1 WLSHSRNNLLR
12 NRVLRSALGH
22 SLPQR
27 QHRLLHH
34 PRRHSQVGS
43 ADASL
48 ARQVQCLTC
57 GGALV
62 ALQVVLEYLHDLSIA
77 VLCRYNNPFLQSGDG
92 LLDIT
97 LPPGQSGATHDG
109 TILSVAER
117 SFSFLDR
124 VKMFVKPMP
133 QPFLHGSRQLQDKV
147 HKTQSLEEFKM
158 ASGIHDDMRSTA
170 TKLFKRQRLTR
181 L

>member
-1 WLSHSRNNLLR
+1 MDRIPGVPIRDHCANLTDPR
-12 NRVLRSALGH
+12 RANAR
-22 SLPQR
+22 
-27 QHRLLHH
+27 HRLL
-34 PRRHSQVGS
+34 
-43 ADASL
+43 
-48 ARQVQCLTC
+48 
-57 GGALV
+57 
-62 ALQVVLEYLHDLSIA
+62 
-77 VLCRYNNPFLQSGDG
+77 
-92 LLDIT
+92 DI
-97 LPPGQSGATHDG
+97 
-109 TILSVAER
+109 SVAER

-181 L
+181 LVSKTGTGLRVGKQMVEALAQDHSGNIKHDLTVAR

>member
-1 WLSHSRNNLLR
+1 GENYMADKHMKLPLPGFWLEDR
-12 NRVLRSALGH
+12 G
-22 SLPQR
+22 
-27 QHRLLHH
+27 
-34 PRRHSQVGS
+34 
-43 ADASL
+43 
-48 ARQVQCLTC
+48 
-57 GGALV
+57 
-62 ALQVVLEYLHDLSIA
+62 LS
-77 VLCRYNNPFLQSGDG
+77 
-92 LLDIT
+92 
-97 LPPGQSGATHDG
+97 
-109 TILSVAER
+109 SVAER

-181 L
+181 LVSKTGTGLRVGKQMVEAIAQDHSGNIKHDLTVAR